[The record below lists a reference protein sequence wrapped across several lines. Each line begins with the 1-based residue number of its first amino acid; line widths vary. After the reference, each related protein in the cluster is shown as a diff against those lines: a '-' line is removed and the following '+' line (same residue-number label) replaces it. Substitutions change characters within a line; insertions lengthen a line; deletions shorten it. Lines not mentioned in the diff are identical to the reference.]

1 MDVTNHSRGSTLQ
14 SLSPDTRED
23 LEHELR
29 PEALASIAREENAEA
44 STNTT
49 HAAVSPKPRA
59 ETASTG
65 LVPPH
70 ESSTHTDR
78 AVRTEAS
85 VDDKSSLAIDF
96 EGEPG
101 GFLEA
106 PKKQR
111 PTKAPPKHLD
121 RVRRFY
127 GSFPTSR
134 CVEAMVNGIF
144 YRVHGSVVQGA
155 PAVAQTRCVMVQ
167 GVAASC
173 EANMYLLRAI
183 ARRRADRGLCVIEVD
198 NVGIGRSMAPRARK
212 EYTIQRMADDVA
224 AVVKHVW
231 EEGAEHH
238 VIGHSMGGMLCR
250 NQTCVS

>member
-1 MDVTNHSRGSTLQ
+1 MDGTNHSSQTLQ
-14 SLSPDTRED
+14 SLSPDKRED

-96 EGEPG
+96 DGEG

-106 PKKQR
+106 PKRAR
-111 PTKAPPKHLD
+111 PTACGP
-121 RVRRFY
+121 
-127 GSFPTSR
+127 
-134 CVEAMVNGIF
+134 CVA
-144 YRVHGSVVQGA
+144 
-155 PAVAQTRCVMVQ
+155 C
-167 GVAASC
+167 
-173 EANMYLLRAI
+173 
-183 ARRRADRGLCVIEVD
+183 
-198 NVGIGRSMAPRARK
+198 
-212 EYTIQRMADDVA
+212 
-224 AVVKHVW
+224 
-231 EEGAEHH
+231 
-238 VIGHSMGGMLCR
+238 GHS
-250 NQTCVS
+250 